1 MVSTVFYG
9 ILLFFMAYI
18 LLRLFPVR
26 PVVSPDEAQP
36 IVPSLRVSGPVETL
50 KKWGSSL
57 VRALAP
63 SSLPKSKGYVPN
75 RYGYGGMDPSG
86 GLRRGGDGRGIPDEV
101 DVGWWNG
108 EVSYPVRELSPV
120 VDSET
125 IPSPQVHDV
134 GWWGDDW

>member
-1 MVSTVFYG
+1 MHIVF
-9 ILLFFMAYI
+9 LFVIFLGLTYL

-26 PVVSPDEAQP
+26 PVVSPDAAQP
-36 IVPSLRVSGPVETL
+36 IVPSLRRSGPMETL
-50 KKWGSSL
+50 KEWGSSL
-57 VRALAP
+57 VRAVTP
-63 SSLPKSKGYVPN
+63 SPLPKSKGYVPN

-86 GLRRGGDGRGIPDEV
+86 GLRRGGDGHGIPDEV

-108 EVSYPVRELSPV
+108 EVSYPERQLSPV

-125 IPSPQVHDV
+125 IPSPQVHEV